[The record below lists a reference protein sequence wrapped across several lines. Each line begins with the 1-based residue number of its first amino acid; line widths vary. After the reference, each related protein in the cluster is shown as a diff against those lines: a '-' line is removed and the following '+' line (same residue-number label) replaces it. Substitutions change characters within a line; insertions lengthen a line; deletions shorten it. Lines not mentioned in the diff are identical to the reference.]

1 MTTTTTPGGADRER
15 LEGLMMAALDGEIAA
30 GDRAEFD
37 AALDTDPELRAEWQ
51 RLQNLQEV
59 TRMTRIETP
68 SDALWGGYWESV
80 YNRLERGLGWAL
92 AGAGALVLS
101 LYGLWTFL
109 DSLWA
114 DSTLPIFV
122 KLAIFS
128 LVAGL
133 LVLGFSAA
141 REKLFTHRHDP
152 YKEIQR

>member
-1 MTTTTTPGGADRER
+1 MTQTTTPGGGDRER
-15 LEGLMMAALDGEIAA
+15 IEGLMMLALDGEIEA
-30 GDRAEFD
+30 GERAELE
-37 AALDTDPELRAEWQ
+37 AALDADPELRAEWQ

-68 SDALWGGYWESV
+68 SDVLWGGYWESV
-80 YNRLERGLGWAL
+80 YNRLERGLGWLL

-101 LYGLWTFL
+101 LYGLWVWL
-109 DSLWA
+109 ESLWA
-114 DSTLPIFV
+114 DSSLPIFV

-133 LVLGFSAA
+133 VVLGLSAL
-141 REKLFTHRHDP
+141 REKLFTYRHDP